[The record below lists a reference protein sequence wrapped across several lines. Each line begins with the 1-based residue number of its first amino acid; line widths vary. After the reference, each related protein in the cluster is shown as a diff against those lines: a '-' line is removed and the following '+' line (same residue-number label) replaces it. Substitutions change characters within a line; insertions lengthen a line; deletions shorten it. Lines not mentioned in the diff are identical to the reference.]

1 MSRDSSK
8 HVANLNIY
16 KNVYML
22 CSNWFMKTK
31 VPLPNFYLEIYNNN
45 KFIQRIVT
53 SVSLPQVQIVRL
65 QERKNIHNDIK
76 VNYLKNKNKF
86 HTNKNNNGN

>member
-1 MSRDSSK
+1 MKHATPAYESSMIETIFIGKCAARSRIFSISDK
-8 HVANLNIY
+8 H
-16 KNVYML
+16 
-22 CSNWFMKTK
+22 
-31 VPLPNFYLEIYNNN
+31 LEIYNNN

-53 SVSLPQVQIVRL
+53 SVSLPQVQIIRL

-76 VNYLKNKNKF
+76 VNYLKNTNKF